1 MGNNSAFALAAEK
14 KMLLITEEWPP
25 YNYSEAGELKGFSVE
40 IVRRIVKIMDKQY
53 EIKILPSMR
62 ASRIINTRPR
72 TIMFSM
78 FRTTE
83 RESSYKWIGPL
94 GDGALFFYKRRD
106 NQLTIRSIED
116 LKKVPRIGTRH
127 NGLIPH
133 FLSAQGFKNL
143 DRTATSSLQVYK
155 KLLAGR
161 SDIAISDTDLG
172 TRYNLKLLGVDMQVL
187 EKIPIPI
194 FRSDLYIAASK
205 DITDEEIQEWQ
216 SALDTLKINGEYDK
230 IFQEQMRSPAIQAN
244 GQ

>member
-1 MGNNSAFALAAEK
+1 MGSITSCALAAEK

-40 IVRRIVKIMDKQY
+40 IVQSIINIIDKNH

-62 ASRIINTRPR
+62 TTRIINTRPH
-72 TIMFSM
+72 TMMFSM

-94 GDGALFFYKRRD
+94 GDGTLFFYKRRD
-106 NQLTIRSIED
+106 NKLAIRSMED
-116 LKKVPRIGTRH
+116 LKNVPRIGTRH
-127 NGLIPH
+127 NGVMPRL
-133 FLSAQGFKNL
+133 LSAQGFKNL

-172 TRYNLKLLGVDMQVL
+172 TRYNLKLLGVDMNVL
-187 EKIPIPI
+187 ERIPIPI

-216 SALDTLKINGEYDK
+216 SALDTLKTNGEYDR
-230 IFQEQMRSPAIQAN
+230 IFQKYMYSPVTQLN
-244 GQ
+244 VQ